1 MRLGP
6 PRRWLKCRDAN
17 RFRHR
22 VVVGIHLDQ
31 RNGGAVALVLDGCD
45 VLLLTPLQAGWLRGQ
60 LKEAV
65 IDLAE
70 LAALEAGDGAGCEA

>member
-1 MRLGP
+1 M
-6 PRRWLKCRDAN
+6 
-17 RFRHR
+17 
-22 VVVGIHLDQ
+22 
-31 RNGGAVALVLDGCD
+31 ALVLDGCD